1 MPAPVSAASRM
12 PWNGTAAE
20 PPPPPAPSLLE
31 SIPAAIRSS
40 VDAVHF
46 QQERR
51 LGEAYMAVEEAL
63 NEAQG
68 RRPATLNSA
77 LDALNYGA
85 FFGEDR
91 RRAVWDR
98 LAKLR
103 EQGATLPQSLAAI
116 PPDREA
122 FDRQTVTRGGQY
134 QADAQVAARGGVVP
148 QLIGG
153 VAASFTDPVNL
164 IGGAAAGKLINSA
177 SMPLLRGML
186 LEGAANAA
194 LELGQAPDNVQAR
207 QKLGEN
213 ATLNVTDTLVGMGEA
228 FLFGAG
234 LHGLA
239 RGTQAGFEKA
249 IAANWERLPQGLR
262 DRWAGRNA
270 LNAAE
275 QDRLL
280 ADLAEALIGPERM
293 TEAEAGAAAELRRQA
308 EIDLGSPFMAN
319 GAGTE
324 AHFNALAERMA
335 QIIEDSPAAR
345 TTYGPGARIGG
356 TAEVAA
362 GDAQS
367 RFMAKTRIA
376 ESSGNDLAQA
386 ATSSA
391 FGRYQFT
398 KGTWLGYYVRRFG
411 TGGLT
416 REQIYAKRADPN
428 LQDVL
433 MADLTADNAA
443 RLSGMGAPVT
453 EGNLYLMHLL
463 GPADAEKVLRAG
475 GDTPL
480 EGLINKASIAAN
492 RSIMAGKTAADIRAF
507 AARKMGSAGDGGAG
521 LHLNPALDAEAGLR
535 AQMDAELAAV
545 RAEAE
550 RLDAELRG
558 RGVDT
563 EALIR
568 EAEAADM
575 RDAQPVPVEDIGP
588 DALPRPLAEPRA
600 PLERPIVPNA
610 PAETLAIAEKLKP
623 LINDRARDI
632 NDLAGIAAELGV
644 TPEEVR
650 SGLLQLA
657 RDKTLVTVRKS
668 DGAFIRRNVP
678 ARDLSLIE
686 WIKQGGGIYD
696 GGIGEFKGGDLAA
709 MGLNDWYKGGPF
721 RDKKPIINDSDWARK
736 NRGLD
741 KILRAAVEA
750 GYFPELRGAL
760 DATGTDTL
768 DTNNLLRA
776 IDAELRGHGTR
787 YPAGSRSY
795 EKTAQAGGAPA
806 PAPRGDNPYGW
817 DAVLADTFDD
827 LRIAA
832 EGLGMDAS
840 LIDQDM
846 VFYAADLRQMNPL
859 MEPGDLFSRV
869 INDIA
874 EANRWDAVDESGD
887 VGYEELDYAWPYTS
901 ENPEPRS
908 QAGAAAPDRGGP
920 ESIGSDP
927 RTGGPN
933 GGNDGAN
940 GQGTPPDLA
949 DMPPEE
955 ATRFLDPM
963 GDAAKTQIDRLEH
976 DARMAMEAAQTAA
989 DSKAAYDRMY
999 VSPQTGEE
1007 AARLLWDE
1015 QATPE
1020 ELAQFAAGWEA
1031 GKRGDAKPANE
1042 DTTFFEGW
1050 HVGDRTK
1057 TLLAEGVQPMPR
1069 GGAAEPA
1076 QTVANKAEID
1086 AAFKVWSEAEA
1097 RYYDGPSIKD
1107 ALPENASDKEIE
1119 LWMKGRDAAWD
1130 EMKRAQVAYYDLRGD
1145 TAAADEALLAVKD
1158 RTDAEQIRLN
1168 QRGNGGA
1175 ANDDYPESVGFNWNA
1190 ANAADEMAAMIT
1202 KMGKKG
1208 PTMSVD
1214 QMAAM
1219 FEQLPDTLASE
1230 ELLHDIRVKVW
1241 AQAEQDGTLSQPNS
1255 PVDRFL
1261 AARDMRN
1268 EALAPAR
1275 EAQAQA
1281 ERAAA
1286 VAEARALAQQIA
1298 EKVDQGGEMRL
1309 PDGLNRRWVIY
1320 RKGTVKATSEGLF
1333 VARGKRWDKV
1343 LDSDIPGIAKAM
1355 GIEAKPATLDNGA
1368 AVDPNIAA
1376 KTRQELDLAAQ
1387 QRLDGSRK
1395 TGRPQD
1401 PTMPEGLFGGPVEPT
1416 FDLGDGGPPKTM
1428 KDLLSELDADEADN
1442 ATIRSCMVPKPG
1454 AGE

>member
-1 MPAPVSAASRM
+1 
-12 PWNGTAAE
+12 
-20 PPPPPAPSLLE
+20 
-31 SIPAAIRSS
+31 
-40 VDAVHF
+40 
-46 QQERR
+46 
-51 LGEAYMAVEEAL
+51 MAVEEAL

-194 LELGQAPDNVQAR
+194 LELGQTPENVQAR

-249 IAANWERLPQGLR
+249 IAANWERLPEGLR
-262 DRWAGRNA
+262 TRWQARTTLDPAG
-270 LNAAE
+270 E
-275 QDRLL
+275 DKLL
-280 ADLAEALIGPERM
+280 ADMAEALIGPERM

-308 EIDLGSPFMAN
+308 EISAGNPFMAN
-319 GAGTE
+319 GAGTA
-324 AHFNALAERMA
+324 AHLDALAARMA
-335 QIIEDSPAAR
+335 AIIHDTPSEKPAFV
-345 TTYGPGARIGG
+345 PGQRLGG
-356 TAEVAA
+356 MGDTALATGTVA

-367 RFMAKTRIA
+367 RFMAKTRVA
-376 ESSGNDLAQA
+376 ESSGNDAAQA

-480 EGLINKASIAAN
+480 ERLINKASIAAN

-600 PLERPIVPNA
+600 PLERPVVPNA
-610 PAETLAIAEKLKP
+610 PAETLAIADKLKP

-650 SGLLQLA
+650 SGLLLLA
-657 RDKTLVTVRKS
+657 RDKTLVTVRKK
-668 DGAFIRRNVP
+668 DGAFIRRNAP
-678 ARDLSLIE
+678 SRDLSLIE
-686 WIKQGGGIYD
+686 WIKQGGGIWD
-696 GGIGEFKGGDLAA
+696 GDGVNFKGGDLAA

-721 RDKKPIINDSDWARK
+721 RDKKPIIRTPEQGPGDRSP
-736 NRGLD
+736 D

-760 DATGTDTL
+760 DAAGPDTL
-768 DTNNLLRA
+768 DTNDLLRA
-776 IDAELRGHGTR
+776 IEAELRGHGTR

-832 EGLGMDAS
+832 EGLGMDTS

-846 VFYAADLRQMNPL
+846 VFYAADLRQMQPQI
-859 MEPGDLFSRV
+859 EPGDLFSRV

-908 QAGAAAPDRGGP
+908 QAGAATPDRGGP

-933 GGNDGAN
+933 GGADGAN

-955 ATRFLDPM
+955 ATRFLDPT
-963 GDAAKTQIDRLEH
+963 GDAAKTQIDTLEH

-1007 AARLLWDE
+1007 AARLLWDA

-1050 HVGDRTK
+1050 HVGNRTK

-1069 GGAAEPA
+1069 GGETLPRTMETAKSQKLADQAPIMWRETDLKRAEEFLPGA
-1076 QTVANKAEID
+1076 TVSSLGVGGDPYVYLADTRGMAIGQGANTGVMLEFDTANLAGKINKKAGWQFQYMERQG
-1086 AAFKVWSEAEA
+1086 SEFIGDNPGKA
-1097 RYYDGPSIKD
+1097 YQD
-1107 ALPENASDKEIE
+1107 ALRSIE
-1119 LWMKGRDAAWD
+1119 LSNEAMTEAQRLSAAVDYAGTGRPSGMLRALDELEAAGWTKTTT
-1130 EMKRAQVAYYDLRGD
+1130 ETG
-1145 TAAADEALLAVKD
+1145 VKYT
-1158 RTDAEQIRLN
+1158 R
-1168 QRGNGGA
+1168 
-1175 ANDDYPESVGFNWNA
+1175 
-1190 ANAADEMAAMIT
+1190 
-1202 KMGKKG
+1202 
-1208 PTMSVD
+1208 
-1214 QMAAM
+1214 
-1219 FEQLPDTLASE
+1219 PDT
-1230 ELLHDIRVKVW
+1230 
-1241 AQAEQDGTLSQPNS
+1241 
-1255 PVDRFL
+1255 
-1261 AARDMRN
+1261 
-1268 EALAPAR
+1268 
-1275 EAQAQA
+1275 
-1281 ERAAA
+1281 
-1286 VAEARALAQQIA
+1286 
-1298 EKVDQGGEMRL
+1298 
-1309 PDGLNRRWVIY
+1309 
-1320 RKGTVKATSEGLF
+1320 
-1333 VARGKRWDKV
+1333 
-1343 LDSDIPGIAKAM
+1343 
-1355 GIEAKPATLDNGA
+1355 KPTLDNGA
-1368 AVDPNIAA
+1368 AVDPNIRA

-1395 TGRPQD
+1395 TGVAQD

-1416 FDLGDGGPPKTM
+1416 FDLGDSGPPKTM
-1428 KDLLSELDADEADN
+1428 NDLLAELDADEADN